1 MDTQTLAKAMGNGL
15 PMTEYERLVGPF
27 NGALAAADCN
37 TVERAAMWCAQVGHE
52 SGGLRHMEEL
62 ADGHAY
68 EGRLDLGNTQ
78 PGDGRRFK
86 GRGPIQLTGRGNYR
100 RFGEWAH
107 RKGHA
112 PAADQ
117 FIANPALV
125 GEPRWGFLAAT
136 YYWTVERPQLNALSE
151 ARDIEGATRAV
162 NGGLRGLADRTDRW
176 NRCLALGSALLPA
189 GSEIEKRLPYPRTQ
203 VIQDTEFNCGP
214 ASSQTV
220 ILART
225 GDLILESVLG
235 SEMGT
240 DQEGTDHIGLIAP
253 VLNRYLPGADYR
265 VSQMPNDPALPQQA
279 QKLWENVKQSIDSGY
294 GVVANIVAPP
304 GNYPRGVRGSTSPQ
318 YRGGTVFH
326 YIAIMGYADGGGP
339 RAFWV
344 ADSGFEPYGYW
355 CSFEQMATLIPPK
368 GYAAAAGSPSPELD
382 AFPLPAG
389 YYYGPFEGPRE
400 SISGRAGEP
409 AAWIEGLRR
418 WQLKAGVAVDGAY
431 GEQTRLRAVEYQQA
445 AGLRPHGHI
454 GPITWEL
461 AFKDPYGVKVGT
473 PDIWHQLLGTDGRG
487 LPQIGGRTLV
497 DAVATIGQN
506 LGIAGFA
513 PPPAH
518 NDVLQRTEIEERL
531 SDIWIQLVGNEG
543 RGWTQIGGRTLVD
556 AVATI
561 GQHLGIAGFAP
572 PPAHNDVPQ
581 RTNTNDRVLDIWIQF
596 LGFDGRGWPQI
607 GGRTLVDAVAI
618 IGQHLGIA
626 GFAPPPAHN
635 DVRQRTEIE
644 ERVTDIWIQLLGNDG
659 NGWPQIGG
667 RSLVD
672 GVAEVGRKLQIPGFG
687 L

>member
-15 PMTEYERLVGPF
+15 PMAAYEGFVGPF
-27 NGALAAADCN
+27 NEALAAADCTN
-37 TVERAAMWCAQVGHE
+37 VERAAMWCAQLGHE
-52 SGGLRHMEEL
+52 SLGLRYMEEI

-68 EGRLDLGNTQ
+68 EWREDLGNTQ

-107 RKGHA
+107 RKGYA
-112 PAADQ
+112 PAAEH
-117 FIANPALV
+117 FTANPALV
-125 GEPRWGFLAAT
+125 AEPRWGFLAAT
-136 YYWTVERPQLNALSE
+136 YYWTVERPQLNALSD
-151 ARDIEGATRAV
+151 ARDIWRASAAV
-162 NGGLRGLADRTDRW
+162 NGAPPNHLQERTDRW
-176 NRCLALGSALLPA
+176 NRCLALGSALLPV
-189 GSEIEKRLPYPRTQ
+189 SSEKRLPYPRTQ

-214 ASSQTV
+214 ASAQTV
-220 ILART
+220 ILANT

-235 SEMGT
+235 TEMGT
-240 DQEGTDHIGLIAP
+240 DHEGTDHVGLIAP

-279 QKLWENVKQSIDSGY
+279 QKLWADVKHSIDGGY

-304 GNYPRGVRGSTSPQ
+304 GNYPRGVRGSTSPE
-318 YRGGTVFH
+318 YGGGTVWH
-326 YIAIMGYADGGGP
+326 YIAIMGYAEGGGP

-344 ADSGFEPYGYW
+344 ADSGFKPYGYW

-368 GYAAAAGSPSPELD
+368 GYAAAAGSAPLELD

-400 SISGRAGEP
+400 SISGRAGER

-418 WQLKAGVAVDGAY
+418 WQLKAGVAVDGVY
-431 GEQTRLRAVEYQQA
+431 GEQTRLRAIEYQQA
-445 AGLRPHGHI
+445 AGFSSNGHI
-454 GPITWEL
+454 GPKTWEL
-461 AFKDPYGVKVGT
+461 AFKEPYGVKVGT
-473 PDIWHQLLGTDGRG
+473 PDIWHQLLGTEGRG

-497 DAVATIGQN
+497 DAVAIIGEH
-506 LGIAGFA
+506 LSISGFA
-513 PPPAH
+513 PPPAQ
-518 NDVLQRTEIEERL
+518 DVVLQRTEIDARL
-531 SDIWIQLVGNEG
+531 SDIWIQLVGTEG
-543 RGWTQIGGRTLVD
+543 KGWPQIGGRTLVD
-556 AVATI
+556 AIAII
-561 GQHLGIAGFAP
+561 GQNLGISEFAP

-596 LGFDGRGWPQI
+596 LGFDGKGWPQI
-607 GGRTLVDAVAI
+607 GGRTLVDAIAI
-618 IGQHLGIA
+618 IGQNLGIS

-635 DVRQRTEIE
+635 GVPQRTEIE

-659 NGWPQIGG
+659 NGWTQIGG